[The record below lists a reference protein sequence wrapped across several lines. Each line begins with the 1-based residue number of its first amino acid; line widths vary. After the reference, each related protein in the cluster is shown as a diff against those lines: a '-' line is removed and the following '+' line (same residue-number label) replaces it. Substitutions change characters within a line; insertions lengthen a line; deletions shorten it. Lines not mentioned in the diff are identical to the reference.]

1 MIKVIFLAKFTIK
14 KPKIKML
21 MFSYH
26 EEVGTIEPDHS

>member
-26 EEVGTIEPDHS
+26 EEVDKIELNHS